1 MNYDNVNACVASI
14 PINDCCES
22 DTSRTMIDNLKA
34 TTELLHMIE
43 GRLDTIRGSL
53 WFNDGSNPEKDIEIK
68 DIEIKDMDS
77 NLVHNRDVAKRILKK
92 LDTMVA
98 RIGC

>member
-1 MNYDNVNACVASI
+1 MNYDNVNTCVAPM

-22 DTSRTMIDNLKA
+22 GASRTMIDNLKE
-34 TTELLHMIE
+34 TTELLHIIE
-43 GRLDTIRGSL
+43 NRLDSIRGSL

-68 DIEIKDMDS
+68 DMDS
-77 NLVHNRDVAKRILKK
+77 NLVHNRDVSKRILNK
-92 LDTMVA
+92 LDSMIA

>member
-1 MNYDNVNACVASI
+1 MNYDNTKTCVAPM

-22 DTSRTMIDNLKA
+22 GTSRTMIDNVKE

-43 GRLDTIRGSL
+43 SALDSIRGSL
-53 WFNDGSNPEKDIEIK
+53 WFNDGSNPEK

-92 LDTMVA
+92 LDNMMA

>member
-1 MNYDNVNACVASI
+1 MNYDNVNTCVAPM

-22 DTSRTMIDNLKA
+22 STSRTMIDNIRE
-34 TTELLHMIE
+34 TTELLHTIE
-43 GRLDTIRGSL
+43 CNLDSIRGIL
-53 WFNDGSNPEKDIEIK
+53 WFNDGSNPEK

-92 LDTMVA
+92 LENMVA